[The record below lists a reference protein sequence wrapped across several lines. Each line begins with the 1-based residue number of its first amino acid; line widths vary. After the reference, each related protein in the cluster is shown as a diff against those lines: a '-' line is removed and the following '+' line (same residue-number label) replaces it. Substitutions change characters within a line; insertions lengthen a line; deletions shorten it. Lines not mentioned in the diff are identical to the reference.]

1 MKKLICGLAVCSF
14 ALVLSGCGK
23 ADKLTCTMDNE
34 FMPMEMVMTFDG
46 DKVSKVESVM
56 IFEDEETAKA
66 MYEVAKLS
74 GIILSK
80 MDSTSKGGIV
90 LAIKDM
96 FNIPVKFIGLGEGL
110 DDLRIFDLEKFIHG
124 LLHSFNDLV

>member
-46 DKVSKVESVM
+46 DEVSKVESVM

-74 GIILSK
+74 
-80 MDSTSKGGIV
+80 DDT
-90 LAIKDM
+90 
-96 FNIPVKFIGLGEGL
+96 EGL
-110 DDLRIFDLEKFIHG
+110 KLDGKKIITELDEEEYKEDLEGKSKEDIKKRLEEEG
-124 LLHSFNDLV
+124 YTCK